1 MDTVGRSQHT
11 PIAVLLAV
19 IAFACLGALV
29 LYWSQ
34 APEINYHTLANVILS
49 YLVLWGP
56 IFLWSNAPRTE
67 RASRFLLTTAT
78 VAITV
83 GLLELCVAARV
94 VDFRVTFNTLPK
106 EPWHH
111 PDNILDPKLLHIHQ
125 PYYRQVWDGIEYR
138 YDSHGLRNES
148 DLEAADIVVIGDSF
162 VEGWGVPASGLL
174 TSHLARQLN
183 RTVANLGQ
191 SWYGPQQ
198 ELELL
203 RRFGLPL
210 RPDTCVWIFY
220 EGNDLLDVQRYKWA
234 TQEWEVFSKT
244 LHSFV
249 QRSFS
254 KNAILAVRRL
264 LDRIQNGSTEEI
276 RWYEDR
282 AGIFRAADGGNIRI
296 YFPAPMLLLSKSDE
310 EALEQVRVSLIQAS
324 DLCHA
329 IGARFLVVFAP
340 NKFRVYE
347 DFTELDAHALP
358 RDWVINDLPERIE
371 AIVGADIPDGRF
383 LDLTPAMKT
392 HARNGSLVYFP
403 GQDTH
408 WSPEGH
414 SVAATAIGDAIT
426 RWKLA
431 GDSARRP

>member
-1 MDTVGRSQHT
+1 MDTVGRSQHK
-11 PIAVLLAV
+11 PIVILLAV

-34 APEINYHTLANVILS
+34 APEPNYHTLASLTVS

-56 IFLWSNAPRTE
+56 IFLWSNASRTE
-67 RASRFLLTTAT
+67 KASQFLLTTAT

-83 GLLELCVAARV
+83 GVIELCVAARV
-94 VDFRVTFNTLPK
+94 VDFRVTFNTVPK
-106 EPWHH
+106 EPWYH
-111 PDNILDPKLLHIHQ
+111 PDNILDPKLLHIHR
-125 PYYRQVWDGIEYR
+125 PYYRQSWDGIEYR
-138 YDSHGLRNES
+138 YDRHGLRNES

-162 VEGWGVPASGLL
+162 VEGWGVSAGELL
-174 TSHLARQLN
+174 TAHLARQLN

-203 RRFGLPL
+203 RRFGLSL
-210 RPDTCVWIFY
+210 RPDTCIWIFF
-220 EGNDLLDVQRYKWA
+220 EGNDLWDAQRYESA
-234 TQEWEVFSKT
+234 TQEWEVFSRN

-249 QRSFS
+249 KRSFS
-254 KNAILAVRRL
+254 KNAILAVRQI
-264 LDRIQNGSTEEI
+264 LDRIHNGSQEET

-282 AGIFRAADGGNIRI
+282 SGIFRTADGGTIRL
-296 YFPAPMLLLSKSDE
+296 YFPDPVLPLSKSDE
-310 EALEQVRVSLIQAS
+310 DALEQVRVSLIQAS

-340 NKFRVYE
+340 TKLRVYR
-347 DFTELDAHALP
+347 DFTEFDAHAVP
-358 RDWVINDLPERIE
+358 RNWVINDLPERIE
-371 AIVGADIPDGRF
+371 AIVGAHIPDGRF
-383 LDLTPAMKT
+383 LDLTPALKT
-392 HARNGSLVYFP
+392 HARNESFVYFP
-403 GQDTH
+403 GRDIH

-414 SVAATAIGDAIT
+414 RVVATAIGDVIT